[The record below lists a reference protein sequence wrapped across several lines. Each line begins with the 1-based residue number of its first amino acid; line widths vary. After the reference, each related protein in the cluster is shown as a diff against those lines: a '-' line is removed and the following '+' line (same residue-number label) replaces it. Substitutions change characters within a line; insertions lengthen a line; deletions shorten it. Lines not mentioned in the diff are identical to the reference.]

1 MLRSSTTLDAQ
12 AALNI
17 RSGYALRDVARYQ
30 QQNPQQENIM
40 TSTEAKILAFL
51 KNHPGSDQRSIR
63 EYCHIGNKHVLD
75 LLAGL
80 LAQREIQI
88 ELGTHNTRKYFLRPK
103 PQNSGHVAGHIYMR
117 QYKWTAATL

>member
-1 MLRSSTTLDAQ
+1 
-12 AALNI
+12 
-17 RSGYALRDVARYQ
+17 
-30 QQNPQQENIM
+30 M
-40 TSTEAKILAFL
+40 TKTEAQILDFL
-51 KNHPGSDQRSIR
+51 KANPGADQMAIR
-63 EYCHIGNKHVLD
+63 QHCHIGNKHVLD

-80 LAQREIQI
+80 LARREIQI